1 REAAARPLHQLRP
14 HLVGRRGDRRL
25 THATL
30 NGMRVYG
37 HDHDDPE
44 QGPLPDREYVQLYG
58 GPLDGQLHDVTG
70 MTVADQRDGALLITE
85 QGAHGPGGRA
95 DYAPGEQAGR
105 WRWTG
110 RPPATTTCPPAA
122 DPDSAEAP
130 ADTHGRGLRRVR
142 ATGASRPG
150 SRAGPRKAGRAG
162 AASRTGST
170 GSCR

>member
-1 REAAARPLHQLRP
+1 GRLGDGSMVQ
-14 HLVGRRGDRRL
+14 VIQNGRRVDV
-25 THATL
+25 
-30 NGMRVYG
+30 NY
-37 HDHDDPE
+37 HDDPE

-130 ADTHGRGLRRVR
+130 ADTHGRGL
-142 ATGASRPG
+142 
-150 SRAGPRKAGRAG
+150 
-162 AASRTGST
+162 
-170 GSCR
+170 